1 MFAVGWNDDME
12 IGEIRCKSILGSSG
26 IGGMDYA
33 VNPYLGC
40 SHACAYCYAR
50 FMRRMGH
57 PGEAWGSFVDAK
69 VNAVERLREEAAKK
83 PRGRVMLSS
92 VTDAY
97 QPLEEKYRLT
107 RSCLEVLLEHGY
119 RVDILTKNV
128 LAMRDLDLFHKFD
141 EIEVGFT
148 VTGLDDSISATFEPG
163 ASPISARLDALKKL
177 SDEGIPTYAFLGPL
191 LPYLS
196 DEHLERLL
204 DILPDRVG
212 RLIVDR
218 LNIKCGNMPDIRKVI
233 EARYPDLAP
242 MFYSALTPESD
253 YYRGLKSRVIE
264 LCRERAIPVDVV
276 F

>member
-1 MFAVGWNDDME
+1 MKV
-12 IGEIRCKSILGSSG
+12 GEIRCKGILGQSG

-69 VNAVERLREEAAKK
+69 VNAIERLREEAAKK
-83 PRGRVMLSS
+83 PRGRVLLSS

-97 QPLEEKYRLT
+97 QPIEAKYELT
-107 RSCLEVLLEHGY
+107 RGCLEGLLEFGY
-119 RVDILTKNV
+119 HVDVLTKSDLV
-128 LAMRDLDLFHKFD
+128 LRDLDLLKRFD
-141 EIEVGFT
+141 EVEVGFT
-148 VTGLDDSISATFEPG
+148 VTAMDDSVRSAFEPG
-163 ASPISARLDALKKL
+163 ASPIEARLDALKRF
-177 SDEGIPTYAFLGPL
+177 SDEGVPTYAFIGPM

-196 DEHLERLL
+196 DEHIEELL
-204 DILPDRVG
+204 NKLADRVN

-218 LNIKCGNMPDIRKVI
+218 LNIKCGNMPDIRGVLG
-233 EARYPDLAP
+233 RNYPDLAQ
-242 MFYSALTPESD
+242 MFESALAPGSD
-253 YYRGLKSRVIE
+253 YYPNLRKRVSE
-264 LCRERAIPVDVV
+264 LCRERSIPVDIL